1 MRRMGVELGDLARLH
16 DEIEFTEPQP
26 KLAGEHVHPLV
37 AFVALQLRLR
47 LAGRH
52 EHLVGLNTPRP
63 PGERD
68 QRAAVALHRLGPDA
82 RIAGRRRSDQLVER
96 HLVSAG
102 QGQQQFECRPAPTGF
117 EAGKRAH
124 GDAGRRR
131 ELAQCRPAFLADG
144 AKPGPDRLEYLLVVH
159 PSICYYGNDSCQVC
173 RRGRIVQVMDETYDV
188 VVVGGGAAGLSGAV
202 ALARSRRSVLVLD
215 AGDPRNAPAGHVHNF
230 LTRDGAAP
238 AEIYTL
244 GQAEVSRYGGRVEQ
258 AQVTAIRLADRGFL
272 VEIGDRTVGARRVL
286 MATGLRDE
294 LPDIPGL
301 AQRWGADVLHCPY
314 CHGWEVRDRRIGVL
328 ATGPAFMHQTLLFRQ
343 LSPQV
348 TVLQHTGPALTDE
361 QREQLHALHVPVV
374 AGEVEQVDAGANGLT
389 GVRLADGTQVE
400 LDVLVVAP
408 QFTARA
414 ELLAPLGLK
423 PVEVQL
429 DGFVLGTQIEADAT
443 GATAVPG
450 VWVAGNIVDM
460 RAQVITA
467 AAAGLNAGAAINADL
482 VAEDTRIAVEG
493 HRHEEP
499 LHGEQA
505 WDERYRSRPQNWSGN
520 PNSVLIDEV
529 AGLPVGTALDA
540 GSGEGADALWLAG
553 QGWRVTGAE
562 FSPTALD
569 RAAAQADQL
578 DLAVQWLHLD
588 LSKEPPP
595 GRYDLVSA
603 FYLHM
608 PPEPR
613 RIVFANLAGA
623 VAPGGTLLIVGHDLS
638 DLHTTMPRPNLAEMG
653 WTAEEVVDALGDGW
667 EIAVAEARPRSAA
680 DPDGR
685 QIVIRDTVVRAV
697 RAVPSDR
704 SGPAGG

>member
-1 MRRMGVELGDLARLH
+1 M
-16 DEIEFTEPQP
+16 
-26 KLAGEHVHPLV
+26 
-37 AFVALQLRLR
+37 
-47 LAGRH
+47 
-52 EHLVGLNTPRP
+52 
-63 PGERD
+63 
-68 QRAAVALHRLGPDA
+68 HRLESDP
-82 RIAGRRRSDQLVER
+82 RIAGRRRPDQLVER
-96 HLVSAG
+96 HLVGAG
-102 QGQQQFECRPAPTGF
+102 HRQQQFERRPAPTGF
-117 EAGKRAH
+117 EAGQRAH
-124 GDAGRRR
+124 GNASCGR
-131 ELAQCRPAFLADG
+131 ELGQRRAAFLADG
-144 AKPGPDRLEYLLVVH
+144 AQPGPDRVEHLLVVH
-159 PSICYYGNDSCQVC
+159 GFICYYGNYICQA
-173 RRGRIVQVMDETYDV
+173 RRARRIVPAMDETYDV

-215 AGDPRNAPAGHVHNF
+215 AGDPRNAPADHVHNF
-230 LTRDGAAP
+230 LTRDGAPP
-238 AEIYTL
+238 AEIYAH
-244 GQAEVSRYGGRVEQ
+244 GHDEVRRYGGRIER
-258 AQVTAIRLADRGFL
+258 ARVTAIQLAEAGFRI
-272 VEIGDRTVGARRVL
+272 EIGDRTVATRRVL

-361 QREQLHALHVPVV
+361 QREQLRALHVPVV
-374 AGEVEQVDAGANGLT
+374 AGEVEQVDAGASGLT

-429 DGFVLGTQIEADAT
+429 DGFLLGTQVEADAT

-450 VWVAGNIVDM
+450 LWVAGNIADM
-460 RAQVITA
+460 RAQVITS

-482 VAEDTRIAVEG
+482 VAADTRIAVEA
-493 HRHEEP
+493 HRNEEP
-499 LHGEQA
+499 VHGEQA
-505 WDERYRSRPQNWSGN
+505 WDERYRSRARNWSGN
-520 PNSVLIDEV
+520 PNPVLVAEV
-529 AGLPVGTALDA
+529 AALPPGTALDA
-540 GSGEGADALWLAG
+540 GSGEGADALWLASR
-553 QGWRVTGAE
+553 GWRVTGAE
-562 FSPTALD
+562 FSRTALD

-588 LSKEPPP
+588 LSKQPPP
-595 GRYDLVSA
+595 ERYDLVSA

-608 PPEPR
+608 PREAR
-613 RIVFANLAGA
+613 RTVFAHLAAA

-653 WTAEEVVDALGDGW
+653 WTAGEVVDALGDGW
-667 EIAVAEARPRSAA
+667 EIAVAEARPRPAT
-680 DPDGR
+680 DPEGR
-685 QIVIRDTVVRAV
+685 EIVVRDTIVRAV
-697 RAVPSDR
+697 RTTS
-704 SGPAGG
+704 